1 MKRSVVNYMT
11 FEGIAAWETSEK
23 VIYQSI
29 VETWKT
35 GVDWR

>member
-23 VIYQSI
+23 VLEIFA
-29 VETWKT
+29 T
-35 GVDWR
+35 